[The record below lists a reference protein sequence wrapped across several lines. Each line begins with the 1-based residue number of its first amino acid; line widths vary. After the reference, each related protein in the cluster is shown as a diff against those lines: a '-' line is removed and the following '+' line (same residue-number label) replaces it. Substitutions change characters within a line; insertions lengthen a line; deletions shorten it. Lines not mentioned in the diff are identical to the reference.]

1 MSWPDW
7 IVLVV
12 TLLGII
18 AYGLYKGHTSRDLD
32 GYFLSNRMVPWYMV
46 LLSIMGTQ
54 ASAVTFLSAPGQAYT
69 EGMRFIQYYFGL
81 PLAMVVLCI
90 TFVPVFHRL
99 KVYTAYEF
107 LEQRF
112 DLRTRTL
119 TSFLFLLQRGLST
132 GISISAPS
140 IILSSILGWD
150 IVWTNIFMGGLLI
163 IYTVTGGAKAV
174 AYTQQLQLIIIFS
187 GMCIAGYMVVHRLP
201 PGIGFSEAL
210 HIGGKA
216 GKLNI
221 ISSGFTEKGFDWN
234 DRYNL
239 LSGVIGGFFLALSYF
254 GTDQSQVGRYLTARS
269 MSESRLG
276 LLMNG
281 LVKVPMQFLILLI
294 GVLVF
299 AFYQFNKEPV
309 FFNQTQ
315 IDLLSKSKYKD
326 SLVLL
331 QKDYEEAQEI
341 KISAMGRLPADEI
354 DAKGPGAETEKE
366 RETLEQVRSAKIRA
380 AASKATIKRW
390 LNDKQVGG
398 DDNDTNYIF
407 LRFVM
412 DYLPKGLVGLLIAVI
427 FLAAWGSIAATLNS
441 LSSCTIVD
449 FHKRYSKKTLT
460 DEKEYRLS
468 RMYTFLWS
476 DPGHLPGRFLPEE
489 NRRHGGVHQRR
500 DRRDCRCRPDD
511 PEQERRHTPEF
522 FMVQCRRSHRCGT
535 AERSDTM
542 DAQAAIPGVKDI
554 CSILFF
560 RYFLQAI
567 VYGKP
572 PLPGNSHIFVS
583 PFGSSFQ
590 AQHRIAFFQEPVC
603 HRVGNLIIGFI
614 SGYFRS
620 GLIQQGQRHPFS
632 DHGNMSGPEQGKGR
646 FFQTL

>member
-1 MSWPDW
+1 MSLPDW

-18 AYGLYKGHTSRDLD
+18 AYGLYKGRTSRDLD

-69 EGMRFIQYYFGL
+69 DGMRFIQYYFGL

-150 IVWTNIFMGGLLI
+150 ILWTNIFMGGLLI

-174 AYTQQLQLIIIFS
+174 AYTQQLQLIIIFG
-187 GMCIAGYMVVHRLP
+187 GMCIAGYMVIHRLP
-201 PGIGFSEAL
+201 PSIGLSEAL

-221 ISSGFTEKGFDWN
+221 ITTGVTAKGFDWN

-269 MSESRLG
+269 LSESRLG

-315 IDLLSKSKYKD
+315 LDLLSKSKYKD
-326 SLVLL
+326 SLVIVNR
-331 QKDYEEAQEI
+331 QY
-341 KISAMGRLPADEI
+341 
-354 DAKGPGAETEKE
+354 DAAETERIKE
-366 RETLEQVRSAKIRA
+366 RSWLSLGARAQQLSPSGPPSSSGLPPATLARQQAEERLQAVEEKKIGY
-380 AASKATIKRW
+380 KATIRRW
-390 LNDKQVGG
+390 LNDKEVGG

-412 DYLPKGLVGLLIAVI
+412 DYLPKGLIGLLIAVI

-449 FHKRYSKKTLT
+449 FHKRYSKKELSG
-460 DEKEYRLS
+460 EKEYRLS
-468 RMYTFLWS
+468 RMYTLFWGIFCVAVAQLAYNLGNSLIEAVNVLGSLFYGVILGIFLVAFYRKKTGGMAVFISAVIIEIAVVVLTILSRKGIIHLSFLWFNVV
-476 DPGHLPGRFLPEE
+476 GAI
-489 NRRHGGVHQRR
+489 GVVLLS
-500 DRRDCRCRPDD
+500 
-511 PEQERRHTPEF
+511 E
-522 FMVQCRRSHRCGT
+522 
-535 AERSDTM
+535 
-542 DAQAAIPGVKDI
+542 AIQWM
-554 CSILFF
+554 
-560 RYFLQAI
+560 R
-567 VYGKP
+567 
-572 PLPGNSHIFVS
+572 
-583 PFGSSFQ
+583 
-590 AQHRIAFFQEPVC
+590 
-603 HRVGNLIIGFI
+603 
-614 SGYFRS
+614 
-620 GLIQQGQRHPFS
+620 
-632 DHGNMSGPEQGKGR
+632 GPEPDRQA
-646 FFQTL
+646 